1 MINLTKSFAYV
12 GIKKPIS
19 LYAPF
24 LIVWDFTHKCN
35 LKCKHCYSNSGA
47 IREEELTTQQAKDV
61 VDQIADA
68 GVTALAFSGGEPL
81 TRSDFFEVARYA
93 ADRGL
98 YISVATN
105 GTFSPKKRFKNSKPP
120 KSTIWTSALTEPAP
134 KRTTNSE
141 VFQGRLTKRSLV

>member
-1 MINLTKSFAYV
+1 M
-12 GIKKPIS
+12 
-19 LYAPF
+19 
-24 LIVWDFTHKCN
+24 
-35 LKCKHCYSNSGA
+35 
-47 IREEELTTQQAKDV
+47 

-105 GTFSPKKRFKNSKPP
+105 GT
-120 KSTIWTSALTEPAP
+120 L
-134 KRTTNSE
+134 
-141 VFQGRLTKRSLV
+141 LTKENGAETQSCQSQLFGHQY